1 MPAPWVAVD
10 VSESSDVYSSS
21 ESSESSESSNESPQV
36 KKRRQGSH
44 EPCSEK
50 LTMRMPLPR
59 KMPVIRGS
67 AAVGASSS
75 KEAYTVVR
83 GSAAVGASSSKR
95 AYSPPFEAE
104 SQEGELNSFRAAIRE
119 HAQTGGSPPPVPA
132 INAASGKACRSRAPT
147 PDRASRGPEKK
158 ELDKAEDDK
167 SAVGEKS
174 GVGGSSAFG
183 DESAARGEAT
193 REKVV
198 LKSSEDVQKDLD
210 PQWVKKC
217 ISESLEYDDIF
228 SKTSPLS
235 KATNREIMR
244 PGCEVGTHCCPGAA
258 VFLKFDWFSGAEIRF
273 NCQRHFHEWTRA
285 MKESIFDDTRKWEKL
300 LEDVPA
306 RLYEAGNGRPW
317 ASNHPHVDSPSQQ
330 LQGLFSKYNYQYR
343 RPCASDSILM
353 DSWCSGFTIKG
364 SPVITPDL
372 LDLFNGDDYNVEE
385 ESLRNTFVWGQGS
398 VAWQTWKGS
407 SMLVP
412 ITPEDP
418 AVGGNEYLCR
428 CVITTCFP
436 AFCYVLGENF
446 TARQVEVAWNK
457 LPIVKISKKNRGTNG
472 GWWKKPK

>member
-1 MPAPWVAVD
+1 MPAPWVPVD
-10 VSESSDVYSSS
+10 VSESSDAYSITSS
-21 ESSESSESSNESPQV
+21 GSESSESSNESPQG
-36 KKRRQGSH
+36 KKRRQGP
-44 EPCSEK
+44 EVKEQK
-50 LTMRMPLPR
+50 LTMRKKRRQGPQAKKKKLTMRIPLP
-59 KMPVIRGS
+59 KSMPFIRGS
-67 AAVGASSS
+67 AAVGA
-75 KEAYTVVR
+75 T
-83 GSAAVGASSSKR
+83 SSKR
-95 AYSPPFEAE
+95 AHSPPFEAE
-104 SQEGELNSFRAAIRE
+104 SQEGQLNSWRSAIRE

-132 INAASGKACRSRAPT
+132 INAASGKACRSMAPT

-183 DESAARGEAT
+183 DRSAARGEAT

-244 PGCEVGTHCCPGAA
+244 PGTEVGTHCCPGAA

-285 MKESIFDDTRKWEKL
+285 MKDSIFDDTRKWEKL
-300 LEDVPA
+300 LEDVPPPPWD
-306 RLYEAGNGRPW
+306 AGNGRPW
-317 ASNHPHVDSPSQQ
+317 ASNHSHVDSPSQQ

-343 RPCASDSILM
+343 RPWASDSILM

-446 TARQVEVAWNK
+446 TAREVEVAWNK
-457 LPIVKISKKNRGTNG
+457 LPIVKTGKKNRGTMA
-472 GWWKKPK
+472 GWWNKLR